1 MRVRRHGGGDLNV
14 LAGQIHPTALIA
26 DGAELAEDVSVG
38 PFCVV
43 GPKVR
48 IGPGTR
54 LHSHVVVE
62 GRTTLGAGNQVYP
75 FAVLGG
81 PPQHTA
87 YKGEDTELV
96 VGDDNVI
103 REHATMNIGTPH
115 GGGVT
120 RVGSNGLYMIES
132 HVGHDCTVG
141 DNVILT
147 KQATLGGHCHLG
159 DFVIVGGLAAVHQF
173 TRVGRHAMIGGLAA
187 VVKDVI
193 PYGSVWGNHA
203 HLEGLNLV
211 GLKRR
216 GFDRETINTLRAAYR
231 LLFADEGTF
240 QERLG
245 DTAQTYAD
253 SPEVM
258 EIIDFIRADAGRPL
272 CLPQREV

>member
-1 MRVRRHGGGDLNV
+1 VSV
-14 LAGQIHPTALIA
+14 EIHPSAIVA
-26 DGAELAEDVSVG
+26 KGAELADGVSVG

-43 GPKVR
+43 GEHVR
-48 IGPGTR
+48 LGEGTK
-54 LHSHVVVE
+54 LTSHVVID
-62 GRTTLGAGNQVYP
+62 GRTRLGAGNTVHA

-87 YKGEDTELV
+87 YAGEATELV
-96 VGDDNVI
+96 IGDNNVI
-103 REHATMNIGTPH
+103 REHVTMNIGTVR

-120 RVGSNGLYMIES
+120 RVGSNGFYMIES
-132 HVGHDCTVG
+132 HVGHDCVVG
-141 DNVILT
+141 DHVILT
-147 KQATLGGHCHLG
+147 KQATLGGHCLIG
-159 DFVIVGGLAAVHQF
+159 DYVIVGGLAAVHQF

-216 GFDRETINTLRAAYR
+216 GFSRESINTLRAAYR

-240 QERLG
+240 QERLA
-245 DTAQTYAD
+245 DAVATYSG

-258 EIIDFIRADAGRPL
+258 EIIDFIRSDANRPI
-272 CLPQREV
+272 CLPEREI

>member
-1 MRVRRHGGGDLNV
+1 MAVE
-14 LAGQIHPTALIA
+14 IHPTAIVA
-26 DGAELAEDVSVG
+26 EGAELADGVSIG

-48 IGPGTR
+48 LGEGTR
-54 LHSHVVVE
+54 LLSHVVIE
-62 GRTTLGAGNQVYP
+62 GRTTLGARNAVHA

-87 YKGEDTELV
+87 YAGEDTELV
-96 VGDDNVI
+96 IGDDNSI
-103 REHATMNIGTPH
+103 REHVTMNIGTVR

-120 RVGSNGLYMIES
+120 RVGSNGMFMIES
-132 HVGHDCTVG
+132 HVGHDCVVG
-141 DNVILT
+141 DHVILT
-147 KQATLGGHCHLG
+147 KQATLGGHCLI
-159 DFVIVGGLAAVHQF
+159 DDYVIVGGLAAIHQF
-173 TRVGRHAMIGGLAA
+173 CRVGRYAFVGGLAA

-211 GLKRR
+211 GIKRR
-216 GFDRETINTLRAAYR
+216 GFSRESINTLRAAYR

-240 QERLG
+240 QERLA
-245 DTAQTYAD
+245 DTIETYSA

-258 EIIDFIRADAGRPL
+258 EIIDFIRADANRPL
-272 CLPQREV
+272 CLPEREL

>member
-1 MRVRRHGGGDLNV
+1 MG
-14 LAGQIHPTALIA
+14 AEIHPTAIVA
-26 DGAELAEDVSVG
+26 KGAELAEGVSVG

-43 GPKVR
+43 GEQVR
-48 IGPGTR
+48 LGAGTR
-54 LHSHVVVE
+54 LMSHVVIE
-62 GRTTLGAGNQVYP
+62 GRTELGAGNTVHA

-81 PPQHTA
+81 PPQHLA
-87 YKGEDTELV
+87 YAGEPTQLV
-96 VGDDNVI
+96 IGDNNVI
-103 REHATMNIGTPH
+103 REHVTMNIGTVR

-120 RVGSNGLYMIES
+120 RVGSNGFFMIES
-132 HVGHDCTVG
+132 HVGHDCVLG
-141 DNVILT
+141 DHVLLT
-147 KQATLGGHCHLG
+147 KQATLGGHCLIG
-159 DFVIVGGLAAVHQF
+159 DYVIVGGLAAVHQF

-216 GFDRETINTLRAAYR
+216 GFSRESINTLRAAYR

-240 QERLG
+240 QERLA
-245 DTAQTYAD
+245 DTVETYAS

-258 EIIDFIRADAGRPL
+258 EIIDFIRADANRPL
-272 CLPQREV
+272 CLPEREV

>member
-1 MRVRRHGGGDLNV
+1 MP
-14 LAGQIHPTALIA
+14 QIHPSAIVA
-26 DGAELAEDVSVG
+26 DGAQVADDVVIG
-38 PFCVV
+38 PFCIV
-43 GPKVR
+43 GEKAT
-48 IGPGTR
+48 IGPGCR
-54 LHSHVVVE
+54 LHSHVVIE
-62 GRTTLGAGNQVYP
+62 GRTTLGANNQVYP
-75 FAVLGG
+75 FSVLGG

-87 YKGEDTELV
+87 YKGEDTQLI

-103 REHATMNIGTPH
+103 REHATMNLGTVN

-120 RVGSNGLYMIES
+120 QVGSNGFYMIES
-132 HVGHDCTVG
+132 HVGHDCKVG
-141 DNVILT
+141 DSVILT
-147 KQATLGGHCHLG
+147 KQATLGGHCEVG

-231 LLFADEGTF
+231 MLFADEGTF
-240 QERLG
+240 QERLE
-245 DTAQTYAD
+245 DTTETYA
-253 SPEVM
+253 SCPQVM
-258 EIIDFIRADAGRPL
+258 EIIDFIRADGSRPL
-272 CLPQREV
+272 CLPEREV